1 MKEMIFNK
9 GVCRMST
16 FISPV
21 KIHFGEGCVRKISDE
36 CQALGVRRVI
46 VFADPFLVTSGAI
59 SKVEHIL
66 SEHGI
71 EYSVYDQIVP
81 EPPVAIGDQAV
92 DAVRNSGAELV
103 IAVGGGSALDIAKA
117 AAVLAT
123 HEGSIADYL
132 NLTGTKKLQHKGLP
146 KILIPTTSGT
156 GSEVTDIAVFNLEST
171 KDVITHNYL
180 LADVAIV
187 DPEFTYSVP
196 PRVTAATGVDAF
208 THALEA
214 YTSIQS
220 STLTDALALEAMD
233 LIAKNL
239 RKAVWQGHDQEARR
253 AMSWGSMLAGMAF
266 FNAGTAGVHALAY
279 PLGGLFHISHGES
292 NALMLPY
299 VYEFILPS
307 CLEKM
312 EKVAFVTGV
321 GRKEAS
327 TRDNALAA
335 LQAVR
340 DLTQDVGIPSSLQ
353 AYGIEEKDIELLAQD
368 GAKQTR
374 LLQRS
379 PKALTLDD
387 IRHVYRRALQG

>member
-1 MKEMIFNK
+1 
-9 GVCRMST
+9 MST

-132 NLTGTKKLQHKGLP
+132 NLTGTRKLQHKGLP

-233 LIAKNL
+233 LIAKKSSQSGMARPRSRGKKSYVLGEYAGGNGL
-239 RKAVWQGHDQEARR
+239 LQCRDGRRSCAGLPARR
-253 AMSWGSMLAGMAF
+253 IIPYFTRG
-266 FNAGTAGVHALAY
+266 
-279 PLGGLFHISHGES
+279 IERSH
-292 NALMLPY
+292 
-299 VYEFILPS
+299 
-307 CLEKM
+307 
-312 EKVAFVTGV
+312 
-321 GRKEAS
+321 
-327 TRDNALAA
+327 AA
-335 LQAVR
+335 LCV
-340 DLTQDVGIPSSLQ
+340 
-353 AYGIEEKDIELLAQD
+353 
-368 GAKQTR
+368 
-374 LLQRS
+374 
-379 PKALTLDD
+379 
-387 IRHVYRRALQG
+387 